1 MPQPSLDELALL
13 LMQLDPADDVG
24 ARRFSDAM
32 REAADTTASLA
43 PQSIIAVLK
52 CTDSVENAPAH
63 EREAVLARAGALLEA
78 WMRGEPLTWTSAPA
92 AAAAPAPTA
101 APTAAPIAAPI
112 AAPTAAPAPATA
124 PAAALAAAPAAS
136 AEPFAQL
143 APEPLPDD
151 CDLDLLRDFIN
162 ESRDMLVGA
171 EAALLQLETDPLN
184 DEAVNT
190 VFRAFHT
197 VKGTA
202 AFLGLGRLSGFAHKA
217 ESLLSQVRDRVVS
230 YNAHTADLSLQS
242 ADMLRE
248 FLDAVETATDGSP
261 MLHPEGYQELTRDL
275 EAAAAGKSPE
285 PVAVTIDAP
294 LPAARLGDI
303 LVDRGIVDR
312 ATVEAVHAGEP
323 EIPLGQAL
331 VQANAAPLKEVAQAL
346 RQQSQQQKQVRQ
358 ESSTAADSIRVRTD
372 RLDRLIDMVGEL
384 VIAQAMIVADD
395 ELLQA
400 GTQGLTRKVSMA
412 GKIVRDLQDLSMSMR
427 MVPLKPV
434 FQKLARLVRD
444 LSQRSGKAVEF
455 QTHGEDT
462 ELDRNMVDA
471 IADPL
476 VHMVR
481 NSLDHGLEPPAERT
495 AAGKRGAGVL
505 RLSAYHAG
513 GAVVVELH
521 DDGRGLNRDKIVAK
535 AVAKGLIDSSKQMN
549 DQDVFGLIFAPG
561 FSTADQ
567 VTDISGRGVGMDVVR
582 RNIEGIRGSIE
593 IESSPGKGTTFKL
606 RLPLTL
612 AITDGMLVRVGSER
626 YIVPTTSI
634 QLSFRPSKDQVCT
647 VAGKGEMVVLRGE
660 TLPIVRLHRLFDVRD
675 GRDQIDE
682 SLLML
687 VGDGDKRV
695 ALMVDDLLGQHQ
707 VVAKSLGEGIGRV
720 DGLSGGAILGD
731 GRVGLIIDVGQL
743 VQLSRNG
750 PSSDDGARAERL
762 AVA

>member
-24 ARRFSDAM
+24 AQRFADAM
-32 REAADTTASLA
+32 REAADTSAGLVPT
-43 PQSIIAVLK
+43 SIIAVLK
-52 CTDSVENAPAH
+52 CTDAVENTPAAD
-63 EREAVLARAGALLEA
+63 REVVLVAVGVLLEA
-78 WMRGEPLTWTSAPA
+78 WMKGDPLSWTPVSGGLAVSAAPTTVA
-92 AAAAPAPTA
+92 AAASATPAPVVEEV
-101 APTAAPIAAPI
+101 P
-112 AAPTAAPAPATA
+112 
-124 PAAALAAAPAAS
+124 
-136 AEPFAQL
+136 Q
-143 APEPLPDD
+143 PLPDD
-151 CDLDLLRDFIN
+151 CDLDILRDFIN
-162 ESRDMLVGA
+162 ESREMLVGA

-202 AFLGLGRLSGFAHKA
+202 AFLGLGKLSGFAHKA
-217 ESLLSQVRDRVVS
+217 ESLLSQVRDRVLP

-248 FLDAVETATDGSP
+248 FLDAVETATDGSV
-261 MLHPEGYQELTRDL
+261 LLLPEGYMDLTRLL
-275 EAAAAGKSPE
+275 ESAAAGTDAAPATVE
-285 PVAVTIDAP
+285 RAP
-294 LPAARLGDI
+294 LPPARLGDI
-303 LVDRGIVDR
+303 LVDQGVVSR
-312 ATVEAVHAGEP
+312 ATIEAVHAEQP
-323 EIPLGQAL
+323 EVPIGQAL
-331 VQANAAPLKEVAQAL
+331 VQANAAPLKDVAQAL
-346 RQQSQQQKQVRQ
+346 RQQSQSQKQARQ
-358 ESSTAADSIRVRTD
+358 ETTAAADSIRVRTD

-395 ELLQA
+395 VLMD
-400 GTQGLTRKVSMA
+400 TTHQGLSRKVLMA

-444 LSQRSGKAVEF
+444 LSQKSGKSVEF
-455 QTHGEDT
+455 QTSGEDT

-471 IADPL
+471 LGDPL

-481 NSLDHGLEPPAERT
+481 NSLDHGLETPTER
-495 AAGKRGAGVL
+495 AGAGKRGAGLL

-513 GAVVVELH
+513 GAVVIELH
-521 DDGRGLNRDKIVAK
+521 DDGRGLNREKIVAK
-535 AVAKGLIDSSKQMN
+535 ALAKGIIENGKQLS

-567 VTDISGRGVGMDVVR
+567 ITDISGRGVGMDVVR
-582 RNIEGIRGSIE
+582 RNIEGIRGTIE
-593 IESSPGKGTTFKL
+593 ITSSPGAGTTFRL

-634 QLSFRPSKDQVCT
+634 QLSFRPTKEQICT
-647 VAGKGEMVVLRGE
+647 VAGAGELVVLRGE
-660 TLPIVRLHRLFDVRD
+660 TLPIVRLHRLFNVPDASER
-675 GRDQIDE
+675 IDE

-687 VGDGDKRV
+687 VGDADKRV

-707 VVAKSLGEGIGRV
+707 VVAKSLGEGIGRI

-731 GRVGLIIDVGQL
+731 GRVGLIIDVGQI

-750 PSSDDGARAERL
+750 PGTDDGSRSDRR

>member
-13 LMQLDPADDVG
+13 LMQLDPTDEVG
-24 ARRFSDAM
+24 ARRFADAM
-32 REAADTTASLA
+32 REAADTSAGLSPT
-43 PQSIIAVLK
+43 SIIAVLK
-52 CTDSVENAPAH
+52 CTDSVENCPAA
-63 EREAVLARAGALLEA
+63 EREAVLVAAGTMIEA
-78 WMRGEPLTWTSAPA
+78 WMKGESFTWVIAPPKGAQASSAAAPVA
-92 AAAAPAPTA
+92 AAADVAPDVVDS
-101 APTAAPIAAPI
+101 I
-112 AAPTAAPAPATA
+112 
-124 PAAALAAAPAAS
+124 
-136 AEPFAQL
+136 
-143 APEPLPDD
+143 PESLPDD

-162 ESRDMLVGA
+162 ESREMLVGA
-171 EAALLQLETDPLN
+171 EASLLQLETDPTN
-184 DEAVNT
+184 DEAINT

-202 AFLGLGRLSGFAHKA
+202 AFLGLGQLSAFAHKA
-217 ESLLSQVRDRVVS
+217 ESLLSQVRDGVVTYS
-230 YNAHTADLSLQS
+230 AHTADLSLQS

-248 FLDAVETATDGSP
+248 FLDAVEIATDGSP
-261 MLHPEGYQELTRDL
+261 LLLPEGKQELTRDL
-275 EAAAAGKSPE
+275 EAAAAGTAPAAQA
-285 PVAVTIDAP
+285 PDAAP
-294 LPAARLGDI
+294 LPTARLGDI
-303 LVDRGIVDR
+303 LVDRGVIDR
-312 ATVEAVHAGEP
+312 ATLEAVHAGEP
-323 EIPLGQAL
+323 AVPLGQAL
-331 VQANAAPLKEVAQAL
+331 INAHAAPLKDVAQAL

-358 ESSTAADSIRVRTD
+358 ESAGAADSIRVRTD
-372 RLDRLIDMVGEL
+372 RLDKLIDMVGEL
-384 VIAQAMIVADD
+384 VIAQAMINADD
-395 ELLQA
+395 AVVQVGHQA
-400 GTQGLTRKVSMA
+400 LSRKVSMA

-444 LSQRSGKAVEF
+444 LSQKSGKSVEF
-455 QTHGEDT
+455 QTHGEET

-481 NSLDHGLEPPAERT
+481 NSLDHGLETPGERT
-495 AAGKRGAGVL
+495 AAGKRAAGVL
-505 RLSAYHAG
+505 RLAAYRAG

-521 DDGRGLNRDKIVAK
+521 DDGRGLNRDKIIAK
-535 AVAKGLIDSSKQMN
+535 ALAKGLIDSTKALT
-549 DQDVFGLIFAPG
+549 DQDVFALIFAPG

-582 RNIEGIRGSIE
+582 RNIEGIRGRIE
-593 IESSPGKGTTFKL
+593 ITSEAGVGTTFRL

-612 AITDGMLVRVGSER
+612 AITDGMLVRVGHER

-634 QLSFRPSKDQVCT
+634 QLSFRPNPEQVCT
-647 VAGKGEMVVLRGE
+647 VAGRGEMVVLRGE
-660 TLPIVRLHRLFDVRD
+660 TLPILRLHRLFNVADARE
-675 GRDQIDE
+675 RIDE

-731 GRVGLIIDVGQL
+731 GRVGLIIDVAQL

-750 PSSDDGARAERL
+750 LSSDDSPRGDRRT
-762 AVA
+762 VA

>member
-24 ARRFSDAM
+24 ARRFADSM
-32 REAADTTASLA
+32 REAADTSAGLVPA
-43 PQSIIAVLK
+43 SIIAVLK
-52 CTDSVENAPAH
+52 CTEAVENASASD
-63 EREAVLARAGALLEA
+63 REAVLVAAGTMLEA
-78 WMRGEPLTWTSAPA
+78 WMKGEAFTWVVASRAGGPA
-92 AAAAPAPTA
+92 APPAPAPV
-101 APTAAPIAAPI
+101 
-112 AAPTAAPAPATA
+112 ATA
-124 PAAALAAAPAAS
+124 PAVVES
-136 AEPFAQL
+136 T
-143 APEPLPDD
+143 PETLPDD

-162 ESRDMLVGA
+162 ESREMLVGA
-171 EAALLQLETDPLN
+171 EASLLLLETNPTD

-202 AFLGLGRLSGFAHKA
+202 AFLGLGGLSRFAHKA
-217 ESLLSQVRDRVVS
+217 ESLLSQVRDRVVPYS
-230 YNAHTADLSLQS
+230 AHTADLSLQS

-248 FLDAVETATDGSP
+248 FLDAVETATDGTP
-261 MLHPEGYQELTRDL
+261 LMLPEGQYDLTRAL
-275 EAAAAGKSPE
+275 EDAAAGKVPE
-285 PVAVTIDAP
+285 VMAPEDTP
-294 LPAARLGDI
+294 LPSPRLGDI
-303 LVDRGIVDR
+303 LVERGIVDR
-312 ATVEAVHAGEP
+312 ATLEAVHAGEP
-323 EIPLGQAL
+323 AVPLGQAL
-331 VQANAAPLKEVAQAL
+331 LNAHAAPLKDVAQAL
-346 RQQSQQQKQVRQ
+346 RQQAQQTAQQKQGRQ
-358 ESSTAADSIRVRTD
+358 EGAGAGDSIRVRTD

-384 VIAQAMIVADD
+384 VIAQAMIGAD
-395 ELLQA
+395 EVVMQA
-400 GTQGLTRKVSMA
+400 GHQGLSRKVSMA

-444 LSQRSGKAVEF
+444 LSQKSGKAVEF

-481 NSLDHGLEPPAERT
+481 NSLDHGLETPDERKVS
-495 AAGKRGAGVL
+495 GKRPAGLL

-521 DDGRGLNRDKIVAK
+521 DDGRGLNRDKIIAK
-535 AVAKGLIDSSKQMN
+535 AMAKGLIDSSKTLT
-549 DQDVFGLIFAPG
+549 DQDVFALIFAPG

-582 RNIEGIRGSIE
+582 RNIEGIRGRIE
-593 IESSPGKGTTFKL
+593 ITSAPGEGTTFKL

-612 AITDGMLVRVGSER
+612 AITDGMLVRVGLER

-634 QLSFRPSKDQVCT
+634 QLSFRPSPEQICT
-647 VAGKGEMVVLRGE
+647 VAGRGEMVVLRGE
-660 TLPIVRLHRLFDVRD
+660 TLPIVRLHRLFNVQGASERF
-675 GRDQIDE
+675 DE

-731 GRVGLIIDVGQL
+731 GRVGLIIDIGQL

-750 PSSDDGARAERL
+750 PAADDSPRADRR

>member
-1 MPQPSLDELALL
+1 MSQPSLDELALL

-24 ARRFSDAM
+24 AKRFADAL
-32 REAADTTASLA
+32 REAADTSAGLA
-43 PQSIIAVLK
+43 PTSIIAILK
-52 CTDSVENAPAH
+52 CTDAVENAPPT
-63 EREAVLARAGALLEA
+63 EREAVLVAAGTLLET
-78 WMRGEPLTWTSAPA
+78 WMHGNPLTWIV
-92 AAAAPAPTA
+92 APAPKSATPKA
-101 APTAAPIAAPI
+101 SSAPSAPVVAV
-112 AAPTAAPAPATA
+112 ATS
-124 PAAALAAAPAAS
+124 AALNT
-136 AEPFAQL
+136 
-143 APEPLPDD
+143 PEVLPDD
-151 CDLDLLRDFIN
+151 VDLDLLRDFIN
-162 ESRDMLVGA
+162 ESREMLVGA
-171 EAALLQLETDPLN
+171 EASLLLLETDPAN

-202 AFLGLGRLSGFAHKA
+202 AFLGLGQLSAFAHKA
-217 ESLLSQVRDRVVS
+217 ESLLSQVRDRVLS
-230 YNAHTADLSLQS
+230 YSAHTADLSLQS

-248 FLDAVETATDGSP
+248 FLDAVEAATDGSP
-261 MLHPEGYQELTRDL
+261 MLAPEGMRELTRDL
-275 EAAAAGKSPE
+275 EIAASGKAAE
-285 PVAVTIDAP
+285 IVVEEAP
-294 LPAARLGDI
+294 LPTARLGDI
-303 LVDRGIVDR
+303 LVERGVVDR
-312 ATVEAVHAGEP
+312 ETLEAVHAEEP
-323 EIPLGQAL
+323 TVPLGQAL
-331 VQANAAPLKEVAQAL
+331 INAHAAPLKDVAQAL
-346 RQQSQQQKQVRQ
+346 RQQSQQQKQGRQ
-358 ESSTAADSIRVRTD
+358 ESAGAADSIRVRTD
-372 RLDRLIDMVGEL
+372 RLDKLIDMVGEL
-384 VIAQAMIVADD
+384 VIAQAMIAAD
-395 ELLQA
+395 EGVMQV
-400 GTQGLTRKVSMA
+400 GHQGLSRKVSMA

-444 LSQRSGKAVEF
+444 LSQKSGKSVEF

-481 NSLDHGLEPPAERT
+481 NSLDHGLEGPAEREG
-495 AAGKRGAGVL
+495 AGKRPVGTL

-535 AVAKGLIDSSKQMN
+535 AVAKGLIDGGKTMS
-549 DQDVFGLIFAPG
+549 DQDVFALIFAPG
-561 FSTADQ
+561 FSTAEK

-582 RNIEGIRGSIE
+582 RNIEGIRGRIE
-593 IESSPGKGTTFKL
+593 IASAPGEGTTFKL

-612 AITDGMLVRVGSER
+612 AITDGMLVRVGHER

-634 QLSFRPSKDQVCT
+634 HLSFRPNREQICT
-647 VAGKGEMVVLRGE
+647 VAGRGELVMLRGE
-660 TLPIVRLHRLFDVRD
+660 TLPIVRLHRLFNVQGAREKF
-675 GRDQIDE
+675 DE

-707 VVAKSLGEGIGRV
+707 VVAKSLGEGIGKV

-731 GRVGLIIDVGQL
+731 GRVGLIIDVGQ
-743 VQLSRNG
+743 VIQLSRSG
-750 PSSDDGARAERL
+750 PSADDSPRGERR

>member
-1 MPQPSLDELALL
+1 MPQPSLDELAML

-24 ARRFSDAM
+24 ARRFSEAM
-32 REAADTTASLA
+32 RESADTSANLA
-43 PQSIIAVLK
+43 PPSIIAVLK
-52 CTDSVENAPAH
+52 CTDAVENCAAS
-63 EREAVLARAGALLEA
+63 EREAVLVAAGTLLEA
-78 WMRGEPLTWTSAPA
+78 WMRGDPLAWTVAPAGGAAPA
-92 AAAAPAPTA
+92 AGAPSP
-101 APTAAPIAAPI
+101 
-112 AAPTAAPAPATA
+112 
-124 PAAALAAAPAAS
+124 AAAPAAPS
-136 AEPFAQL
+136 APADV
-143 APEPLPDD
+143 PETLPDD
-151 CDLDLLRDFIN
+151 VDLDLLRDFIN

-171 EAALLQLETDPLN
+171 EAALLQLETDPDN

-202 AFLGLGRLSGFAHKA
+202 AFLGLGRLSAFAHHA
-217 ESLLSQVRDRVVS
+217 ESLLSQVRDRVIAYS
-230 YNAHTADLSLQS
+230 AHTADLSLQS

-248 FLDAVETATDGSP
+248 FLDAVEIATDGSP
-261 MLHPEGYQELTRDL
+261 LHEPEGVRDLTVTL
-275 EAAAAGKSPE
+275 EAADAGKA
-285 PVAVTIDAP
+285 PVAAAVDESP

-303 LVDRGIVDR
+303 LVDRGVVSRD
-312 ATVEAVHAGEP
+312 TLEAVHAGSP
-323 EIPLGQAL
+323 ATPLGQAL
-331 VQANAAPLKEVAQAL
+331 VEHSAAPLKDVAQAL
-346 RQQSQQQKQVRQ
+346 RQQAQQQKPGLQ
-358 ESSTAADSIRVRTD
+358 EASSAADSIRVRTD
-372 RLDRLIDMVGEL
+372 RLDKLIDMVGEL
-384 VIAQAMIVADD
+384 VIAQAMIGAD
-395 ELLQA
+395 EVVMQV
-400 GTQGLTRKVSMA
+400 GHQGLSRKVSMA

-444 LSQRSGKAVEF
+444 LSQKSGKAVEF

-481 NSLDHGLEPPAERT
+481 NSLDHGLEAPAERT
-495 AAGKRGAGVL
+495 AAGKRPAGVL
-505 RLSAYHAG
+505 RLSAFHAG

-535 AVAKGLIDSSKQMN
+535 AIAKGLIDSGKQLS
-549 DQDVFGLIFAPG
+549 DHDVFGLIFAPG

-582 RNIEGIRGSIE
+582 RNIEGIRGTIE
-593 IESSPGKGTTFKL
+593 ISSAAGEGTTFRL

-612 AITDGMLVRVGSER
+612 AITDGMLVRVGHER

-634 QLSFRPSKDQVCT
+634 QLSFRPSREQICT
-647 VAGKGEMVVLRGE
+647 VAGKGELVVLRGE
-660 TLPIVRLHRLFDVRD
+660 TLPIVRLHRLFNVPDARE
-675 GRDQIDE
+675 QFDE

-707 VVAKSLGEGIGRV
+707 VVAKSLGEGIGRI

-731 GRVGLIIDVGQL
+731 GRVGLILDVGQI
-743 VQLSRNG
+743 VQLSRSA
-750 PSSDDGARAERL
+750 PSADDGPGGRR

>member
-13 LMQLDPADDVG
+13 LMQLDPADEVG
-24 ARRFSDAM
+24 ARRFADAM
-32 REAADTTASLA
+32 REAADTSAGLA
-43 PQSIIAVLK
+43 PTSIIAVLK
-52 CTDSVENAPAH
+52 CTDSVENCAAT
-63 EREAVLARAGALLEA
+63 ERETVLAAAGTLLET
-78 WMRGEPLTWTSAPA
+78 WMRGDPLTWTAPSPQSA
-92 AAAAPAPTA
+92 AASTTASTTASATPAAPA
-101 APTAAPIAAPI
+101 IV
-112 AAPTAAPAPATA
+112 
-124 PAAALAAAPAAS
+124 
-136 AEPFAQL
+136 Q
-143 APEPLPDD
+143 PEVPSTPETLPDD
-151 CDLDLLRDFIN
+151 VDLDLLRDFIN
-162 ESRDMLVGA
+162 ESREMLVGA
-171 EAALLQLETDPLN
+171 EAALLQLETDPAN

-202 AFLGLGRLSGFAHKA
+202 AFLGLGQLSLFAHKA
-217 ESLLSQVRDRVVS
+217 ESLLSQVRDRVLTYSV
-230 YNAHTADLSLQS
+230 HTADLSLQS

-248 FLDAVETATDGSP
+248 FLDAVEIGTDGSP
-261 MLHPEGYQELTRDL
+261 LLLPEGLRELTAQL
-275 EAAAAGKSPE
+275 EAAATGKE
-285 PVAVTIDAP
+285 PDGPAFDASP
-294 LPAARLGDI
+294 LPTARLGDI
-303 LVDRGIVDR
+303 LVDRGVVGR
-312 ATVEAVHAGEP
+312 ETLEAVHAGEP
-323 EIPLGQAL
+323 TVPLGEAL
-331 VQANAAPLKEVAQAL
+331 VHANAAPLKDVAQAL
-346 RQQSQQQKQVRQ
+346 RQQAQQQKQVRQ
-358 ESSTAADSIRVRTD
+358 ESAGAADSIRVRTD

-384 VIAQAMIVADD
+384 VIAQAMIGADD
-395 ELLQA
+395 VVMQA
-400 GTQGLTRKVSMA
+400 GHQGLSRKVSMA

-444 LSQRSGKAVEF
+444 LSQKSGKAVEF

-481 NSLDHGLEPPAERT
+481 NSLDHGLETPAERT
-495 AAGKRGAGVL
+495 AAGKRSAGVL

-521 DDGRGLNRDKIVAK
+521 DDGRGLNREKIVAK
-535 AVAKGLIDSSKQMN
+535 AIAKGLIDSGKQLS
-549 DQDVFGLIFAPG
+549 DHDVFALIFAPG

-582 RNIEGIRGSIE
+582 RNIEGIRGTIE
-593 IESSPGKGTTFKL
+593 ITSAAGQGTTFRL

-612 AITDGMLVRVGSER
+612 AITDGMLVRVGTER

-634 QLSFRPSKDQVCT
+634 QLSFRPNADQICT
-647 VAGKGEMVVLRGE
+647 VAGKGELVVLRGE
-660 TLPIVRLHRLFDVRD
+660 TLPIVRLHRLFNVQGARE
-675 GRDQIDE
+675 RFDE

-707 VVAKSLGEGIGRV
+707 VVAKSLGQGIGRV

-731 GRVGLIIDVGQL
+731 GRVGLIIDVGQI
-743 VQLSRNG
+743 VSLSRNG
-750 PSSDDGARAERL
+750 PSSDESVGGDRR

>member
-1 MPQPSLDELALL
+1 MPQPSLDQLALL
-13 LMQLDPADDVG
+13 LMQLDPTDDVG

-32 REAADTTASLA
+32 REAADTSAGLSPT
-43 PQSIIAVLK
+43 SIIAVLK
-52 CTDSVENAPAH
+52 CTDAVENCSAA
-63 EREAVLARAGALLEA
+63 ERETVLVAAGTMIEA
-78 WMRGEPLTWTSAPA
+78 WMKGEAFTWGIAPPKGAQAPVIAAADVAPA
-92 AAAAPAPTA
+92 AED
-101 APTAAPIAAPI
+101 
-112 AAPTAAPAPATA
+112 
-124 PAAALAAAPAAS
+124 S
-136 AEPFAQL
+136 
-143 APEPLPDD
+143 APETLPDD

-162 ESRDMLVGA
+162 ESREMLVGA
-171 EAALLQLETDPLN
+171 EASLLQLETDPTN
-184 DEAVNT
+184 DEAINT

-202 AFLGLGRLSGFAHKA
+202 AFLGLGQLSAFAHKA
-217 ESLLSQVRDRVVS
+217 ESLLSQVRDGVVTYS
-230 YNAHTADLSLQS
+230 AHTADLSLQS

-248 FLDAVETATDGSP
+248 FLDAVEIATDGSP
-261 MLHPEGYQELTRDL
+261 LLLPEGKQDLTRDL
-275 EAAAAGKSPE
+275 EAATAGTSPAAQAPD
-285 PVAVTIDAP
+285 TLP
-294 LPAARLGDI
+294 LPTARLGDI
-303 LVDRGIVDR
+303 LVDRGVIDR
-312 ATVEAVHAGEP
+312 ATLEAVHAGEP
-323 EIPLGQAL
+323 AMPLGEAL
-331 VQANAAPLKEVAQAL
+331 VNAHAVPLKDVAQAL

-358 ESSTAADSIRVRTD
+358 ESAGAADSIRVRTD
-372 RLDRLIDMVGEL
+372 RLDKLIDMVGEL
-384 VIAQAMIVADD
+384 VIAQAMIGAD
-395 ELLQA
+395 EAVVQVGHQA
-400 GTQGLTRKVSMA
+400 LARKVSMA

-444 LSQRSGKAVEF
+444 LSQKSGKSVEF

-481 NSLDHGLEPPAERT
+481 NSLDHGLETPGERT
-495 AAGKRGAGVL
+495 AAGKGPAGML

-521 DDGRGLNRDKIVAK
+521 DDGRGLNRDKIIAK
-535 AVAKGLIDSSKQMN
+535 AQAKGLIDSTKTLA
-549 DQDVFGLIFAPG
+549 DQDVFALIFAPG

-582 RNIEGIRGSIE
+582 RNIEGIRGRIE
-593 IESSPGKGTTFKL
+593 ITSTAGEGTTFRL

-612 AITDGMLVRVGSER
+612 AITDGMLVRVGHER

-634 QLSFRPSKDQVCT
+634 QLSFRPTREQVCT
-647 VAGKGEMVVLRGE
+647 VAGRGEMVVLRDE
-660 TLPIVRLHRLFDVRD
+660 TLPIVRLHRLFDVP
-675 GRDQIDE
+675 GASETVDE

-707 VVAKSLGEGIGRV
+707 VVAKSLGEGVGRV
-720 DGLSGGAILGD
+720 EGLSGGAILGD
-731 GRVGLIIDVGQL
+731 GRVGLIIDIAQL

-750 PSSDDGARAERL
+750 PSSDDAPRTDRR

>member
-24 ARRFSDAM
+24 ARRFAEAM
-32 REAADTTASLA
+32 RESADTSAGLA
-43 PQSIIAVLK
+43 PASIIAVLK
-52 CTDSVENAPAH
+52 CTDAVENCPAAD
-63 EREAVLARAGALLEA
+63 REMVLVAAGTLLET
-78 WMRGEPLTWTSAPA
+78 WMRGDPLAWVTPSASAAAPA
-92 AAAAPAPTA
+92 AAAAAPTSAEEAKPAPVEEEVEV
-101 APTAAPIAAPI
+101 PE
-112 AAPTAAPAPATA
+112 
-124 PAAALAAAPAAS
+124 ALA
-136 AEPFAQL
+136 
-143 APEPLPDD
+143 DD
-151 CDLDLLRDFIN
+151 VDLDLLRDFIN

-171 EAALLQLETDPLN
+171 EAALLQLETDPTN

-202 AFLGLGRLSGFAHKA
+202 AFLGLGRLSKFAHKA
-217 ESLLSQVRDRVVS
+217 ESLLSQVRDRALTYS
-230 YNAHTADLSLQS
+230 AHTADLALQS

-248 FLDAVETATDGSP
+248 FLDAVEIATDGSP
-261 MLHPEGYQELTRDL
+261 LLLPEGTRELTAEL
-275 EAAAAGKSPE
+275 EVAASGKQPE
-285 PVAVTIDAP
+285 VVVSDAAP

-303 LVDRGIVDR
+303 LVDRGVVDR
-312 ATVEAVHAGEP
+312 ATVEAVHAEEP
-323 EIPLGQAL
+323 AVPLGQAL
-331 VQANAAPLKEVAQAL
+331 VQHNAAPLKDVAQAL
-346 RQQSQQQKQVRQ
+346 RQQSQQQKQARQ
-358 ESSTAADSIRVRTD
+358 ETTTAADSIRVRTD

-384 VIAQAMIVADD
+384 VIAQAMIVADE
-395 ELLQA
+395 ELQQS
-400 GTQGLTRKVSMA
+400 GMQGLTRKVSMA

-481 NSLDHGLEPPAERT
+481 NSLDHGLETPAERT
-495 AAGKRGAGVL
+495 ASGKRSAGVL

-513 GAVVVELH
+513 GAVVIELH
-521 DDGRGLNRDKIVAK
+521 DDGRGLNREKILAK
-535 AVAKGLIDSSKQMN
+535 AAAKGLIDPAKPMS
-549 DQDVFGLIFAPG
+549 DQDVFALIFAPG

-582 RNIEGIRGSIE
+582 RNIEGARGTIE
-593 IESSPGKGTTFKL
+593 ISSTAGQGTTFRL

-612 AITDGMLVRVGSER
+612 AITDGMLVRVGNER

-634 QLSFRPSKDQVCT
+634 QLSFRPSPEQICT

-660 TLPIVRLHRLFDVRD
+660 TLPIVRLHRLFAVSGARE
-675 GRDQIDE
+675 RIDE

-687 VGDGDKRV
+687 VGDGDKRI

-707 VVAKSLGEGIGRV
+707 VVAKSLGQGIGRI

-731 GRVGLIIDVGQL
+731 GRVGLIIDVGQI
-743 VQLSRNG
+743 VNLSRNG
-750 PSSDDGARAERL
+750 PSADDGPRGDRR

>member
-1 MPQPSLDELALL
+1 MPQPSLDALALQ

-24 ARRFSDAM
+24 AQRFADAV
-32 REAADTTASLA
+32 REAADTAASLA
-43 PQSIIAVLK
+43 PSSIIAVLR
-52 CTDSVENAPAH
+52 CTDSIEKAPAS
-63 EREAVLARAGALLEA
+63 ERDAVFAAVGTMLEA
-78 WMRGEPLTWTSAPA
+78 WMRGDPLTWSVAPSVAGSPVAVVAATPPAVAERAPA
-92 AAAAPAPTA
+92 DGPAET
-101 APTAAPIAAPI
+101 
-112 AAPTAAPAPATA
+112 
-124 PAAALAAAPAAS
+124 
-136 AEPFAQL
+136 
-143 APEPLPDD
+143 LPDD
-151 CDLDLLRDFIN
+151 VDIDLLRDFIA

-171 EAALLQLETDPLN
+171 EAALLQLETDPTN

-202 AFLGLGRLSGFAHKA
+202 AFLGLGHLSGFAHKA
-217 ESLLSQVRDRVVS
+217 ESLLSQVRDRVIAYS
-230 YNAHTADLSLQS
+230 AHNADLSLQS

-261 MLHPEGYQELTRDL
+261 LLLPEGHQELTRAL
-275 EAAAAGKSPE
+275 EAAAAGTVPE
-285 PVAVTIDAP
+285 VVAELTP
-294 LPAARLGDI
+294 QPATRLGDI
-303 LVDRGIVDR
+303 LVNGGFVDR
-312 ATVEAVHAGEP
+312 ATVEAVHAEEP
-323 EIPLGQAL
+323 AVPLGQAL
-331 VQANAAPLKEVAQAL
+331 VQHHAVPLKDVAQAL
-346 RQQSQQQKQVRQ
+346 RQQTQQTQQKQVQMRQ
-358 ESSTAADSIRVRTD
+358 ETAGAADSIRVRTD
-372 RLDRLIDMVGEL
+372 RLDKLIDMVGEL
-384 VIAQAMIVADD
+384 VIAQAMIGAD
-395 ELLQA
+395 EIVMQA
-400 GTQGLTRKVSMA
+400 GHQGLSRKVSMA

-444 LSQRSGKAVEF
+444 LSQKSGKAVEF

-481 NSLDHGLEPPAERT
+481 NSLDHGLETPGERT
-495 AAGKRGAGVL
+495 AAGKRAAGVL

-535 AVAKGLIDSSKQMN
+535 ALSKGLIDSGKTLT
-549 DQDVFGLIFAPG
+549 DQDVFALIFAPG

-582 RNIEGIRGSIE
+582 RNIEGIRGRIE
-593 IESSPGKGTTFKL
+593 ITSAAGEGTTFTL

-612 AITDGMLVRVGSER
+612 SITDGMLVRVGSER

-634 QLSFRPSKDQVCT
+634 QLSFRPNPEQICT
-647 VAGKGEMVVLRGE
+647 VAGRGEMVVLRGE
-660 TLPIVRLHRLFDVRD
+660 TLPIVRLHRLFNVSGARE
-675 GRDQIDE
+675 RIDE

-687 VGDGDKRV
+687 VGDGDKRI

-707 VVAKSLGEGIGRV
+707 VVAKSLGEGIGRI

-731 GRVGLIIDVGQL
+731 GRVGLIVDVGQL

-750 PSSDDGARAERL
+750 PTTDDGGRGERR

>member
-13 LMQLDPADDVG
+13 LMQLDPADEVG
-24 ARRFSDAM
+24 ARRFSEAM
-32 REAADTTASLA
+32 REAADTSAGLA
-43 PQSIIAVLK
+43 PMSIIAVLK
-52 CTDSVENAPAH
+52 CTEAVENCAAS
-63 EREAVLARAGALLEA
+63 EREAVLVAAGTMLEA
-78 WMRGEPLTWTSAPA
+78 WMRGDALTWV
-92 AAAAPAPTA
+92 
-101 APTAAPIAAPI
+101 
-112 AAPTAAPAPATA
+112 TAAPASTGSGASAGPSAPTPSSPVAAKPVADA
-124 PAAALAAAPAAS
+124 PAA
-136 AEPFAQL
+136 
-143 APEPLPDD
+143 PETLPDD
-151 CDLDLLRDFIN
+151 VDLDLLRDFIN
-162 ESRDMLVGA
+162 ESREMLAGA
-171 EAALLQLETDPLN
+171 EAALLQLETDPTN

-202 AFLGLGRLSGFAHKA
+202 AFLGLGQLSAFAHKA
-217 ESLLSQVRDRVVS
+217 ESVLSQVRDRVLAYS
-230 YNAHTADLSLQS
+230 AHTADLSLQS
-242 ADMLRE
+242 ADNLRE
-248 FLDAVETATDGSP
+248 FLDAVEAAIDGSP
-261 MLHPEGYQELTRDL
+261 ILAPDGTHALALALDE
-275 EAAAAGKSPE
+275 AAAGKADEASTDE
-285 PVAVTIDAP
+285 VAP

-303 LVDRGIVDR
+303 LVDRGVVDR
-312 ATVEAVHAGEP
+312 ATLEAVRAEDP
-323 EIPLGQAL
+323 AMPLGQAL
-331 VQANAAPLKEVAQAL
+331 VQHNAAPLKDVAQAL
-346 RQQSQQQKQVRQ
+346 RQQAQQQKQVRQ
-358 ESSTAADSIRVRTD
+358 ESAGAADSIRVRTD
-372 RLDRLIDMVGEL
+372 RLDKLIDMVGEL
-384 VIAQAMIVADD
+384 VIAQALIAADGIVM
-395 ELLQA
+395 QA
-400 GTQGLTRKVSMA
+400 GHQGLSRKVSMA

-444 LSQRSGKAVEF
+444 LSQKSGKTVEF

-481 NSLDHGLEPPAERT
+481 NSLDHGLEAPAERT
-495 AAGKRGAGVL
+495 ASGKRAAGVL

-521 DDGRGLNRDKIVAK
+521 DDGRGLNREKIVAK
-535 AVAKGLIDSSKQMN
+535 AIAKGLIDSGKQMS
-549 DQDVFGLIFAPG
+549 DRDVFALIFAPG
-561 FSTADQ
+561 FSTADK

-582 RNIEGIRGSIE
+582 RNIEGIRGTIE
-593 IESSPGKGTTFKL
+593 ISSAAGEGTTFKL

-634 QLSFRPSKDQVCT
+634 QLSFRPSPEQICT
-647 VAGKGEMVVLRGE
+647 VAGRGEMVVLRGE
-660 TLPIVRLHRLFDVRD
+660 TLPIVRLHRLFKVPNARE
-675 GRDQIDE
+675 RFDE

-707 VVAKSLGEGIGRV
+707 VVAKSLGEGIGRI

-731 GRVGLIIDVGQL
+731 GRVGLIIDIGQI
-743 VQLSRNG
+743 VQLSRTG
-750 PSSDDGARAERL
+750 SSSDDGPRGDRR